1 MKMQT
6 SKAILLVDFIVA
18 VLLTMAV
25 TAGAFLERDMSH
37 VTAIAV
43 GWDGQLAVAIG
54 FYYWKAK
61 NENRSKHAMKLVEKL
76 AGRYGMEHVVSLAEI
91 ILKD

>member
-1 MKMQT
+1 MYT
-6 SKAILLVDFIVA
+6 SKLILAVDISIAILLGAAVVCGSFI
-18 VLLTMAV
+18 
-25 TAGAFLERDMSH
+25 GRDMSQ
-37 VTAIAV
+37 VTAIAL

-61 NENRSKHAMKLVEKL
+61 NENRSKHAMTLVRDL
-76 AGRYGMEHVVSLAEI
+76 AGKYGIEHAVSLAEI